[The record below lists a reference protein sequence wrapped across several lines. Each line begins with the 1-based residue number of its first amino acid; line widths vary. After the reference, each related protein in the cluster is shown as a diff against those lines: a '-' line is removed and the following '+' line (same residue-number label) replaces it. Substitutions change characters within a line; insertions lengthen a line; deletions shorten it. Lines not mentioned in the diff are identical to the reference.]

1 MENFFVSSFVICF
14 LVAAALHVATVVAIR
29 RFMPVD
35 WDWYNA
41 LTLDSDVWD
50 KQVPASIRRI
60 YVLTVFFFSLAVI
73 SLVPLALIE
82 GQIVGIVFAF
92 IVAGGLIYNLVWTW
106 INYREKL

>member
-1 MENFFVSSFVICF
+1 M
-14 LVAAALHVATVVAIR
+14 
-29 RFMPVD
+29 
-35 WDWYNA
+35 
-41 LTLDSDVWD
+41 
-50 KQVPASIRRI
+50 

-106 INYREKL
+106 INYREKF